1 MNIKLKIKE
10 LKLNSLKK
18 IFIKCFF
25 YFLLTASLLPVL
37 CQENNPIEI
46 YDNLIKPQNASE
58 QNEPV
63 IAPAAPPPI
72 EEKLDE
78 LTLLLPNIDSPLF
91 ANWSKVDKPL
101 IWTEGNP
108 TPDFLQQNA
117 DLLRELKLEKV
128 LKQTYMKENHV
139 VDAFIYKFRDFAGA
153 YSAYSVLHSGAT
165 TKLKVGKSASESD
178 SLINF
183 WKDIYYIDIHTNTEN
198 DNISKEFI
206 VLASQDI
213 SNNIKTDQMPPV
225 VVIQLPAL
233 NRVQGTE
240 KYCLG
245 ITCCNKYFKKEE
257 VDFSLFNIPES
268 GGIIT
273 AEYQSGD
280 SKDKERIS
288 LVLARYLTKENAQAV
303 FFTIK
308 EYFEKK
314 KLTNKE
320 IDIDFE
326 VDDSILQIKN
336 KKNNY
341 TMLKQKGNLLAIAYD
356 ITNKKSG
363 QQILS
368 LIPWPIEITKP
379 INTITNTESD
389 QETNKEGN

>member
-10 LKLNSLKK
+10 LKLKSLKK
-18 IFIKCFF
+18 IFVKCFF
-25 YFLLTASLLPVL
+25 YFLLTVSLLPVL
-37 CQENNPIEI
+37 CQEDNPIEK
-46 YDNLIKPQNASE
+46 YDNLIKPQNTTE
-58 QNEPV
+58 QNESV
-63 IAPAAPPPI
+63 VAPIVQPPI
-72 EEKLDE
+72 EEKPDE
-78 LTLLLPNIDSPLF
+78 LTLLLPNTDSPLF
-91 ANWSKVDKPL
+91 ANWSKSDKPL
-101 IWTEGNP
+101 IWTEQDP
-108 TPDFLQQNA
+108 LPDFLQQNA
-117 DLLRELKLEKV
+117 DVLRELKLEKI
-128 LKQTYMKENHV
+128 LKQTYIKENHI
-139 VDAFIYKFRDFAGA
+139 VDVFIYKFKDFAGA
-153 YSAYSVLHSGAT
+153 YSTYSVLHGGAT

-183 WKDIYYIDIHTNTEN
+183 WKDIYYIDIHTNSEN

-206 VLASQDI
+206 ILASQDI

-225 VVIQLPAL
+225 VVIQFPAL
-233 NRVQGTE
+233 NRIQGTE

-245 ITCCNKYFKKEE
+245 IICCNKYFKKEV
-257 VDFSLFNIPES
+257 VDCSLFNIPES

-273 AEYQSGD
+273 AEYQPGD
-280 SKDKERIS
+280 SKDKERIL
-288 LVLARYLTKENAQAV
+288 LVLARYITKENAQAV
-303 FFTIK
+303 FFTLK

-314 KLTNKE
+314 KTTNKE
-320 IDIDFE
+320 MDIDFE

-379 INTITNTESD
+379 INTITNTESN
-389 QETNKEGN
+389 QETNK